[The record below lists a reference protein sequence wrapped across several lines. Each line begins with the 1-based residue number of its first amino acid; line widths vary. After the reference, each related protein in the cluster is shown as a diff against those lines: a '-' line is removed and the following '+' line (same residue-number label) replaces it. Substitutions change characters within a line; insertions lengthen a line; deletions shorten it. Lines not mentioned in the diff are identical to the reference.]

1 MTRILAL
8 AVASEIA
15 PLVKTGGLADVVGAL
30 PLALKAEAIDT
41 RTLVPAYPSV
51 LAALPGGEALHH
63 FSDLFGGPARLV
75 GAKFGE
81 LDLLALDAP
90 HLYARP
96 GGPYAGPDGQ
106 DYPDNAFRFAALA
119 MAASLVGQGLLP
131 AFRPD
136 IVHAHDWQA
145 ALAPAYLHYS
155 GGAITGLPRPGTIV
169 TIHNLAF
176 QGKFPKSL
184 LGALALP
191 PQSFAMDGVEYYG
204 GVGFLKA
211 GLQLADRITT
221 VSPSYAAEIATEG
234 FGMGLEGLLRARAGV
249 VSGILN
255 GVDDASWNP
264 AKDARIAA
272 RYDHWNLSMRAKN
285 KAALQQRLG
294 LRADRC
300 AFLIGVVS
308 RLSWQKGLDLLLE
321 ALPEL
326 TARGAQLALLGA
338 GDTELEGGFAA
349 AARREAGQIGVHI
362 GYDEDLAHLV
372 QAGADAFLAPSR
384 FEPCG
389 LTQLYA
395 LRYGAVPIVARVGGL
410 RDTIIDA
417 NEMSL
422 VSGVAT
428 GLQFSPPTVAALV
441 AAVCRAQALFQDKP
455 QWRKLQINGM
465 KTDVSWRIPARR
477 YAQLYRGLVAARGG

>member
-8 AVASEIA
+8 AVASEIS

-30 PLALKAEAIDT
+30 PPALKAEAIDA

-51 LAALPGGEALHH
+51 LAALAGGETLHH

-75 GAKFGE
+75 GAKLGE

-119 MAASLVGQGLLP
+119 MAASLIGQGLLP

-155 GGAITGLPRPGTIV
+155 GKPRPATIV

-221 VSPSYAAEIATEG
+221 VSPSYAAEIMTQD

-255 GVDDASWNP
+255 GVDDAIWNP

-285 KAALQQRLG
+285 KAVLQQRLG

-300 AFLIGVVS
+300 AFLVGVVS

-338 GDTELEGGFAA
+338 GDTELEGAFAA
-349 AARREAGQIGVHI
+349 AASGHAGKVGVHI
-362 GYDEDLAHLV
+362 GFDEDLAHLV
-372 QAGADAFLAPSR
+372 QAGADAFLVPSR

-417 NEMSL
+417 NDMAL

-428 GLQFSPPTVAALV
+428 GLQFSPPTTQTLAAALR
-441 AAVCRAQALFQDKP
+441 RAMALFQDKP

-477 YAQLYRGLVAARGG
+477 YAELYRSLTAGRRG

>member
-30 PLALKAEAIDT
+30 PLALRAEAIDT
-41 RTLVPAYPSV
+41 RTLVPGYPAV
-51 LAALPGGEALHH
+51 LSAITGGESLYYFA
-63 FSDLFGGPARLV
+63 DLFGGPARLI
-75 GAKFGE
+75 GAKFGD

-96 GGPYAGPDGQ
+96 GGPYTGPDGE
-106 DYPDNAFRFAALA
+106 DHPDNAFRFAALA
-119 MAASLVGQGLLP
+119 MVASLIGQGLLP
-131 AFRPD
+131 AYRPD
-136 IVHAHDWQA
+136 IVHAHDWQG

-155 GGAITGLPRPGTIV
+155 GEPRPGTIV
-169 TIHNLAF
+169 TLHNLAF

-184 LGALALP
+184 LGALGLP
-191 PQSFAMDGVEYYG
+191 PQSFAMDGVEYYDG
-204 GVGFLKA
+204 IGFLKA

-221 VSPSYAAEIATEG
+221 VSPSYAAEIMTPE
-234 FGMGLEGLLRARAGV
+234 FGMGLEGLLRVRAGV

-255 GVDDASWNP
+255 GVDDAIWNP
-264 AKDARIAA
+264 AKDVRIAA

-285 KAALQQRLG
+285 KAALQQKLG
-294 LRADRC
+294 LKADKS

-326 TARGAQLALLGA
+326 TAQGAQLALLGA
-338 GDTELEGGFAA
+338 GDAELEEAFAA
-349 AARREAGQIGVHI
+349 TARGQAGNVGVYI

-372 QAGADAFLAPSR
+372 QAGADALLVPSR

-395 LRYGAVPIVARVGGL
+395 LRYGAAPIVARVGGL
-410 RDTIIDA
+410 KDTIIDA
-417 NEMSL
+417 NEMAL
-422 VSGVAT
+422 VAGVAT
-428 GLQFSPPTVAALV
+428 GLQFSPATAAALA
-441 AAVCRAQALFQDKP
+441 AAVRRAMALFQDRP

-465 KTDVSWRIPARR
+465 KTDVSWRNPARR
-477 YAQLYRGLVAARGG
+477 YAELYRGLVASAPA

>member
-8 AVASEIA
+8 AVASEIS
-15 PLVKTGGLADVVGAL
+15 PLAQTGGLADVVGAL
-30 PLALKAEAIDT
+30 PSALKAEAIDT
-41 RTLVPAYPSV
+41 RTLVPGYPSV
-51 LAALPGGEALHH
+51 LAALAGGETLHH

-75 GAKFGE
+75 GAKLGE

-119 MAASLVGQGLLP
+119 MAASLIGQGLLP

-155 GGAITGLPRPGTIV
+155 GKPRPATIV

-221 VSPSYAAEIATEG
+221 VSPSYAAEIMTQD

-255 GVDDASWNP
+255 GVDDAIWNP

-285 KAALQQRLG
+285 KAVLQQRLG

-300 AFLIGVVS
+300 AFLVGVVS

-338 GDTELEGGFAA
+338 GDTELEGAFAA
-349 AARREAGQIGVHI
+349 AARGHAGKVGVHI

-372 QAGADAFLAPSR
+372 QAGADAFLVPSR

-410 RDTIIDA
+410 KDTIIDA
-417 NEMSL
+417 NDMAL

-428 GLQFSPPTVAALV
+428 GLQFSPPTTQTLAAALR
-441 AAVCRAQALFQDKP
+441 RAMALFQDKP

-477 YAQLYRGLVAARGG
+477 YAELYRSLTAGRRG